1 MLKEEALELK
11 KTFEQWWFFNHDC
24 IQRMVGKRKI
34 SYGIREKGVN
44 GEAGEVS
51 GETVNAW
58 TERLREL
65 KKDYDL
71 ADIWNIDERAAF
83 SKHFQWKV

>member
-1 MLKEEALELK
+1 M
-11 KTFEQWWFFNHDC
+11 
-24 IQRMVGKRKI
+24 IGKRKI

-44 GEAGEVS
+44 SEVGEVS
-51 GETVNAW
+51 RETVNAW
-58 TERLREL
+58 MERLREL

-83 SKHFQWKV
+83 SKHFQ